1 MVPVQRQTAVGN
13 QARCVIRVQVHVV
26 NGILV
31 YSPPGQAGSAQWNLW
46 KSVRRLQILAFS
58 CVVCVTAE
66 RDR

>member
-1 MVPVQRQTAVGN
+1 MGN

-31 YSPPGQAGSAQWNLW
+31 YSPPGQAGLAQWNLW
-46 KSVRRLQILAFS
+46 KSVRLLLLLAFS